1 MIGSK
6 RAGSKAFSALGV
18 LEELK
23 GRVAK
28 ELALGATA
36 GAQGEI
42 NWNALKAARDFEAAR
57 QKFDVEKYRAILR
70 RY

>member
-6 RAGSKAFSALGV
+6 GAGSKASSLFGL

-23 GRVAK
+23 SKVTK
-28 ELALGATA
+28 DLALGAGA
-36 GAQGEI
+36 GALGER
-42 NWNALKAARDFEAAR
+42 NWNALQAAKDFEAAR
-57 QKFDVEKYRAILR
+57 QKFDVEKYRVMLR